1 MTGLRPQLEANSQDV
16 RSHRAPSWKTTRRTV
31 QCFLSVFVSVQYL
44 QCIASLQ
51 PRVQLKN
58 PEQTLLTHRESHS
71 IFQFTAC
78 RNYRDES
85 SSSYTRKNKAIVNFC
100 QSTAVECF
108 ELFGWAFAAQMR
120 CKFRC
125 NIAFFLCLRWQWIV
139 FSRLSVAF
147 LNFFVSA

>member
-1 MTGLRPQLEANSQDV
+1 MTGLKPQLEANSQDV
-16 RSHRAPSWKTTRRTV
+16 HSHRARSWKTTRRTV

-58 PEQTLLTHRESHS
+58 PEQTLLTHREGHS

-78 RNYRDES
+78 RNYR
-85 SSSYTRKNKAIVNFC
+85 AIVNFY

-108 ELFGWAFAAQMR
+108 ELFGWAFAARMR

-125 NIAFFLCLRWQWIV
+125 NIAFFSVFALAVDRF
-139 FSRLSVAF
+139 FSRLSVTLLSF
-147 LNFFVSA
+147 LVSA